1 MARSPSDGSR
11 QTICMWYS
19 CSELLRDEE
28 DLSYGLLNAR
38 SSGLSLR
45 ELFPKK
51 LHELGVFDRVSEERA
66 PQFYRHKLESLL
78 QEISERE
85 RTKLVVFLDDFDMV
99 RDAESIGNFIKRM
112 DFVRFVI
119 IGNTFR
125 SLSLFENKSLQR
137 RLRRVEL
144 QPLSQHDVN
153 SWLDFIE
160 RSSGN
165 ALTFSRDFRNMIYKE
180 SRGVPWI
187 LQRLSYET
195 ATLAAQSQLTDH
207 VVVDSESLSAIALG
221 LVTRGELPPP
231 NRLRE
236 LREML
241 GLTRADLARLSA
253 VSDKTIARVESS
265 QRGIRDVTYRR
276 ILNGLNMGRN
286 RRGLASLSFDSLFKE
301 NE

>member
-1 MARSPSDGSR
+1 
-11 QTICMWYS
+11 MWYS

-28 DLSYGLLNAR
+28 NLSYGLLNAR
-38 SSGLSLR
+38 FSGLSLR

-51 LHELGVFDRVSEERA
+51 LHELGVFDRGSEERA

-78 QEISERE
+78 QEISERD
-85 RTKLVVFLDDFDMV
+85 RTKLVIFLDDFDMV
-99 RDAESIGNFIKRM
+99 RDTESIGNFIKRM
-112 DFVRFVI
+112 NFLRFVI
-119 IGNTFR
+119 ISNTFR
-125 SLSLFENKSLQR
+125 SLPLFENKSLQR

-144 QPLSQHDVN
+144 QPLSQNDVN
-153 SWLDFIE
+153 SWLDSVE
-160 RSSGN
+160 RQSGN

-195 ATLAAQSQLTDH
+195 ATLETQSQLTDH

-221 LVTRGELPPP
+221 LVTRRELPPP

-236 LREML
+236 MREML
-241 GLTRADLARLSA
+241 GLTRADLARLSD

-265 QRGIRDVTYRR
+265 QRGFREVTYRR

-301 NE
+301 NK